1 MSIDVY
7 KGYFKSVSSATLV
20 RKDGKEI
27 NKVFG
32 FELDQ
37 SDKSLFATIPTTV

>member
-7 KGYFKSVSSATLV
+7 KGYFKSVSTATLV
-20 RKDGKEI
+20 RKDGLKI
-27 NKVFG
+27 NKKFG

-37 SDKSLFATIPTTV
+37 SDRSLFATIPSTV